1 MNYYITILVGIAIF
15 SAVQLAFVYLNHAH
29 TVEMTGKLADRRS
42 PAGLRGMDAGPT
54 HLALLNETLHNL
66 KKELLQ
72 VKSSQSAYDSSLQS
86 VRAEHPQHVDTHLL
100 NTHREKLDTSHK
112 AHIAKRDQTHKEHT
126 FLGLDKIEQHV
137 HGDEEGEEPNLP
149 YHEKL
154 SLDVDHLPPS
164 RQQKVKEKEKVTRQ
178 REHEST
184 AHKTTAMTPTAE
196 KWTTSSVVTSSKG
209 KKAVLFTMDSI
220 QSYVDNSHKGGAAGE
235 ILIRT
240 SLEQAFNLLG
250 VQLTTIHSDNEF
262 EKVKGQDYDYILVDP
277 WTWAGPGWVPKRP
290 IRGLNERIYI
300 MDFFGSEK
308 LKIGPNQKRGAG
320 HGDVSKNFNIPP
332 NRFLTAFGS
341 PWNTFLGYMIDDNSH
356 GRALETIP
364 KKVQGVVWGKD
375 PKHFEKKIGMLQSL
389 LNEIPSLTL
398 VSTST
403 KPLFKHNRMVW
414 KGHLSSEGWLSL
426 LAESKVLIGL
436 GDPLLGPSAIDAI
449 RLGCVYMNPTY
460 TPQYTKKGY
469 SSQHPY
475 AAAHMA
481 HAVCSYKEADAP
493 SLTHC
498 VKQALSSPP
507 LERKIPQDFTK
518 DAYLGRVKQVFGL

>member
-1 MNYYITILVGIAIF
+1 MNYYIIILVGIAIF
-15 SAVQLAFVYLNHAH
+15 AGVQIAFVYLNHAH

-42 PAGLRGMDAGPT
+42 PVGLRGTDAGLT

-66 KKELLQ
+66 QKELLQ

-86 VRAEHPQHVDTHLL
+86 VRAEHPQYIDSHLL
-100 NTHREKLDTSHK
+100 NTHRKKLDASHN

-126 FLGLDKIEQHV
+126 FLGLDKIEQHI

-149 YHEKL
+149 HHEKL
-154 SLDVDHLPPS
+154 SLDADHFGE
-164 RQQKVKEKEKVTRQ
+164 KEKEKEKEAQQ
-178 REHEST
+178 RGYEST
-184 AHKTTAMTPTAE
+184 AHKTTAIAPT
-196 KWTTSSVVTSSKG
+196 KSISVVIPSKETPSAGKG

-220 QSYVDNSHKGGAAGE
+220 QSYVDNSRKGGAAGE

-262 EKVKGQDYDYILVDP
+262 EKVKGQEYDYILVDP

-290 IRGLNERIYI
+290 IRGLNDRIYI

-320 HGDVSKNFNIPP
+320 HGDASKNFNIPP

-341 PWNTFLGYMIDDNSH
+341 PWNTFLGYMIDDSSH
-356 GRALETIP
+356 GRALESIP

-389 LNEIPSLTL
+389 LDDIPSLTL

-403 KPLFKHNRMVW
+403 KPLFQHSRMVW
-414 KGHLSSEGWLSL
+414 KGHLSSDAWLAL

-449 RLGCVYMNPTY
+449 RLGCMYMNPTY
-460 TPQYTKKGY
+460 TPQNSKKGY
-469 SSQHPY
+469 NSQHPY
-475 AAAHMA
+475 AAANMA

-518 DAYLGRVKQVFGL
+518 EAYLSRVKQVFKL